1 MVGGC
6 VDSVN
11 LGQMVAGALGLVV
24 DPLAMDA
31 PVLMV
36 MVVDAPVHVV
46 LVNVLMMGDALK
58 VGVVLLVVVGVMV
71 VNALMMG
78 GALKVGMVL
87 LKLVVDEL
95 VEEV

>member
-1 MVGGC
+1 
-6 VDSVN
+6 
-11 LGQMVAGALGLVV
+11 MVAGALRLVV

-36 MVVDAPVHVV
+36 MVVDAPMHVV
-46 LVNVLMMGDALK
+46 LVNVLMIGDALK

-71 VNALMMG
+71 VNAL
-78 GALKVGMVL
+78 LKVGMVL
-87 LKLVVDEL
+87 LMLVVDEL